1 MSLRAPDARRRRML
15 WTHAHR
21 LLVAAGLLPAA
32 GLLWAG
38 FTGGL
43 GADPIERIT
52 HVTGEWALRL
62 LVATLAVSPLR
73 RLTGWS
79 ALAPWRR
86 SLGLLCFLYAV
97 LHVATWAGLDHGLAW
112 RAAAEDVVERPYI
125 TVGFASFLMLAAL
138 AATSTRG
145 SVRRLGA
152 RRWQA
157 LHRLVYV
164 AAVGA
169 VVHFWWG
176 VKADVREPAI
186 YAAVVGA
193 LLADRALR
201 ALRRSRPARAARS

>member
-1 MSLRAPDARRRRML
+1 MSLRAPAARRRML
-15 WTHAHR
+15 RTHAHR

-32 GLLWAG
+32 ALLWAG
-38 FTGGL
+38 LTGGL

-79 ALAPWRR
+79 GLAPWRR
-86 SLGLLCFLYAV
+86 SLGLLCFLYAA
-97 LHVATWAGLDHGLAW
+97 LHVATWAALDHGLAW

-145 SVRRLGA
+145 SVRRMGA

-176 VKADVREPAI
+176 VKADVREPAL

-193 LLADRALR
+193 LLVDRALR
-201 ALRRSRPARAARS
+201 ALRRSRPARGARR